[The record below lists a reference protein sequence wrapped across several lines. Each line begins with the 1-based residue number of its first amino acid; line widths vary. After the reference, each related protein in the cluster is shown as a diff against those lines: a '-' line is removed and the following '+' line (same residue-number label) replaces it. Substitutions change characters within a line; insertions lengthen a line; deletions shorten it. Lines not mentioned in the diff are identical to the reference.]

1 VSPRVCP
8 WVLFVLPVLLCT
20 SPSLEAPNVA
30 QLTLKASES
39 LASGSRLM
47 HAGYLKNEGLEM
59 VRFGGYS
66 PDNGRTWSNVPIAPN
81 FDQDLPQGYRR
92 EGFPLFVD
100 HTNGRIIRLVPS
112 MDTEGL
118 DPTIV
123 EPPIAL
129 QTYYLRY
136 RVSLDQGKTWL
147 FDEVVVQHGHAP
159 MNPFEGIIRGR
170 NGIFMGD
177 VGSQMIR
184 TQAGKIII
192 PAQAC
197 LLGEDGKLA
206 NPGGGWTYTDVVM
219 VIGTWQDDGRL
230 TWEISRIEGDPA
242 RTTRGVIE
250 PTLAELDDG
259 RLLCVMRGSN
269 GGSKD
274 PDCKLPGYRWWC
286 VSEDGG
292 YHWTKPEPWT
302 DEDGQPFHSPS
313 SMSQLLKHSS
323 GRIFWIGNLCAE
335 NPRGNNPRHP
345 LVIGQVDPQSLR
357 LIRGTVLV
365 VDDKKPEEP
374 GVNLSHFWGLEDRE
388 TGDIVIAG
396 ARHSLDYKE
405 AHPHLWRVGVQ

>member
-1 VSPRVCP
+1 VR
-8 WVLFVLPVLLCT
+8 LLRAALLTIALCA
-20 SPSLEAPNVA
+20 SLSQEAPKVA
-30 QLTLKASES
+30 TLTLKSSEP
-39 LASGSRLM
+39 LASFSMLM
-47 HAGYLKNEGLEM
+47 SASYLKSKGPEM
-59 VRFGGYS
+59 VRLAGYS
-66 PDNGRTWSNVPIAPN
+66 PDHGRTWTNVPIEPN
-81 FDQDLPQGYRR
+81 FDKDLPQGYRR
-92 EGFPLFVD
+92 ENFPLFAD
-100 HTNGRIIRLVPS
+100 HTNGRLLRLVPS

-118 DPTIV
+118 DPTIE

-136 RVSLDQGKTWL
+136 RVSLDQGRTWL
-147 FDEVVVQHGHAP
+147 FDEVVVQNGHTP
-159 MNPFEGIIRGR
+159 MKPFDGVIRGR

-184 TQAGKIII
+184 TRKGKIII

-197 LLGEDGKLA
+197 LLGDDGKLA

-219 VIGTWQDDGRL
+219 IIGTWQKDGHL

-250 PTLAELDDG
+250 PTLAEFSDG

-274 PDCKLPGYRWWC
+274 PEWKLPGTRWWC
-286 VSEDGG
+286 VSKDGG
-292 YHWTKPEPWT
+292 YKWTKPEPWT
-302 DEDGQPFHSPS
+302 YEDGQPFFSPS

-323 GRIFWIGNLCAE
+323 GRVFWIGNLCQE
-335 NPRGNNPRHP
+335 NPRGNDPRYP

-357 LIRGTVLV
+357 LIRNTVLV

-388 TGDIVIAG
+388 TGDIVISG
-396 ARHSLDYKE
+396 GRYSQGYKE
-405 AHPHLWRVGVQ
+405 SHPHLWRVGVK

>member
-1 VSPRVCP
+1 MRPHVCP
-8 WVLFVLPVLLCT
+8 WALFVLPVVLCI

-30 QLTLKASES
+30 HLTLKASEA
-39 LASGSRLM
+39 LTSGSKLM
-47 HAGYLKNEGLEM
+47 HASYLKAEGLEM
-59 VRFGGYS
+59 VRLGNYS
-66 PDNGRTWSNVPIAPN
+66 PDNGQTWTNVPIAPN

-92 EGFPLFVD
+92 ESFPILVD

-147 FDEVVVQHGHAP
+147 FDEVVVQNGHTP
-159 MNPFEGIIRGR
+159 MKPFDGVIRGR

-184 TQAGKIII
+184 TQAGRIII

-274 PDCKLPGYRWWC
+274 PDCKLPGHRWWC
-286 VSEDGG
+286 VSQDGG
-292 YHWTKPEPWT
+292 HHWTKPAPWT
-302 DEDGQPFHSPS
+302 YEDGAPFHSPS

-357 LIRGTVLV
+357 LIR
-365 VDDKKPEEP
+365 
-374 GVNLSHFWGLEDRE
+374 
-388 TGDIVIAG
+388 
-396 ARHSLDYKE
+396 
-405 AHPHLWRVGVQ
+405 